1 MQAAVQESHAVDAV
15 IHALVLRHKQAWNN
29 HDAAAYGSLF
39 TEDADF
45 VNVVGQHV
53 RSRRAV
59 IDDFAQI
66 HRTFMRNSVLAIES
80 VKVDQVDEH
89 TAIAHIHWSM
99 TGVEKVP
106 GWNVPDV
113 RHGVAFYVAVEQG
126 GEWKVRAFQNTEVI
140 PFAPPK

>member
-1 MQAAVQESHAVDAV
+1 MQAATQEAHAVDAA

-39 TEDADF
+39 TDDADF
-45 VNVVGQHV
+45 VNVVGQHATGRV
-53 RSRRAV
+53 AV
-59 IDDFAQI
+59 EGDFAQI
-66 HRTFMRNSVLAIES
+66 HRTFMRNSSLAIES
-80 VKVDQVDEH
+80 VKVDQVDER

-113 RHGVAFYVAVEQG
+113 RHGVAFYVVVERD

-140 PFAPPK
+140 PFGPQK